1 MRKRTRRFAIVLIA
15 AHLVG
20 FALYGVFGWRGGRVS
35 RAEARRLVE
44 RYNQA
49 VSEAYRR
56 ADVNLIDPVVGPN
69 TTEGKRLTGLIG
81 VRLDMGITLDAEL
94 LSLEVTEVAQKGGEL
109 QVRTQERWRYRDR
122 KIGTGEQVGEES
134 ADSYELLYTF
144 EKSGGQW
151 LASETSFT
159 ATPQV
164 GRKAVPWAAER
175 RSVHGVIAPPK
186 GEEGKGHEPVRP

>member
-1 MRKRTRRFAIVLIA
+1 MRRRTRRFAVVLVV
-15 AHLVG
+15 AHLLG
-20 FALYGVFGWRGGRVS
+20 FALYGAFGWRGGRVS
-35 RAEARRLVE
+35 NAAARRLVE

-94 LSLEVTEVAQKGGEL
+94 LSVEVTDVAQNGGEL

-122 KIGTGEQVGEES
+122 KIGSGEQVGEES
-134 ADSYELLYTF
+134 SDSYELLYVF
-144 EKSGGQW
+144 RKLDKAW
-151 LASETSFT
+151 LVAETRFT
-159 ATPQV
+159 VPPQV
-164 GRKAVPWAAER
+164 GRKATPWAAER
-175 RSVHGVIAPPK
+175 KAVHGVVAPPK
-186 GEEGKGHEPVRP
+186 QEGGKGP